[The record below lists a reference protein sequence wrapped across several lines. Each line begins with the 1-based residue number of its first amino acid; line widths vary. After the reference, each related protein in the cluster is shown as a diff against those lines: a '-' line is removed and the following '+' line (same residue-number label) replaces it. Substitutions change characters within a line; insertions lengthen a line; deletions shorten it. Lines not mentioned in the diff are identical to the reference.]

1 MGRKSPRDSTWIR
14 NLHQNKN
21 TSIRIQY
28 HPVAK
33 ENYKNTAEFKVFW
46 NKKKTAIKRLCWT
59 LFTDKRLSEH
69 HQNLF
74 PCEENAGRFFF
85 LGRDSSCHIDYW
97 AQSILSAEFSTSI
110 NCLYA
115 GRSFLLVLLRKNGMW
130 FYEISTEKKI
140 LVKNNPIINLDLS
153 ELDKKI
159 I

>member
-59 LFTDKRLSEH
+59 LFTDKRLSVH
-69 HQNLF
+69 HQNLSLRRK
-74 PCEENAGRFFF
+74 CGTIFF
-85 LGRDSSCHIDYW
+85 LGRDTSCHIDYW

-130 FYEISTEKKI
+130 FYEISTEKKYW
-140 LVKNNPIINLDLS
+140 L
-153 ELDKKI
+153 KI
-159 I
+159 TPSSTLI

>member
-69 HQNLF
+69 HQNLS

-85 LGRDSSCHIDYW
+85 LDE
-97 AQSILSAEFSTSI
+97 ILRVILTTGLSLS
-110 NCLYA
+110 YR
-115 GRSFLLVLLRKNGMW
+115 RSFRHPLIVYMLGEASCLCY
-130 FYEISTEKKI
+130 YEKMACGSMKFQRKKI